1 MTSATD
7 VLEDLRKQHKRLMS
21 LGDYNTEAQH
31 IMDLYRQ
38 VILLGTV
45 VEDIEKA
52 MVPLRGAMQTLKDAE
67 EFASKPMTRAEKRE
81 AIAEAERV
89 IERRVA
95 GLVLPKS

>member
-1 MTSATD
+1 MISTTD
-7 VLEDLRKQHKRLMS
+7 VLEALRQQHKRLMS

-45 VEDIEKA
+45 VEEIEKTLE
-52 MVPLRGAMQTLKDAE
+52 PLRGALQTLDDADKL
-67 EFASKPMTRAEKRE
+67 ASKPMTRAEKRE
-81 AIAEAERV
+81 AIAETERV

-95 GLVLPKS
+95 GLVLPKA